1 MNQFFFESRGKEKIK
16 DLMKEGMRSQE
27 FHRSGSPKLG
37 LLRGVPKLMLLGL
50 LGILGLFGLLIR

>member
-37 LLRGVPKLMLLGL
+37 RLRGVPKLLLGL
-50 LGILGLFGLLIR
+50 LGILGLLGPLIR